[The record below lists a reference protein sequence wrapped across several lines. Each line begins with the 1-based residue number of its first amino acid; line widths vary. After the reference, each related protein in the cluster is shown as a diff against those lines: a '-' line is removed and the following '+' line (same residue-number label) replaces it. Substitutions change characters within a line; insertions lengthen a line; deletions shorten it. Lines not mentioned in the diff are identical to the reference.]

1 MDLEKPDQDP
11 AEADFVR
18 LFMTHESALLRFVIG
33 FVPCLADAHDVVQE
47 TAVTL
52 WKKRGEFDASK
63 PFLPWAYGIARW
75 KVREHWHKRRH
86 LANFADEA
94 LIEQIEARREQ
105 LGAELSARS
114 ERLQACLAKLPDAQR
129 SVIFGYYIE
138 ERSVEELAELQDKS
152 TEAIYK
158 LLQRVRRAL
167 QDCVSAG
174 FEGRGVAP

>member
-1 MDLEKPDQDP
+1 MEKLDQDP
-11 AEADFVR
+11 EDADFVR

-33 FVPCLADAHDVVQE
+33 FVPCLADARDVVQE

-52 WKKRGEFDASK
+52 WKKRGEFDVSK

-75 KVREHWHKRRH
+75 KVREHWRKQKH

-94 LIEQIEARREQ
+94 LLDLIEARREQ
-105 LGAELSARS
+105 MGAELSARS
-114 ERLQACLAKLPDAQR
+114 EGLQACLAKLPDAQR

-138 ERSVEELAELQDKS
+138 ERSVEELAGLQAKS

-167 QDCVSAG
+167 QDCINAG
-174 FEGRGVAP
+174 LEGRGVVP